1 MRYRKQ
7 RKQRKTYL
15 EWLAWRLWRRTYH
28 LRQVALMALIVAPV
42 LMALQ
47 SVGIVKAQAGL
58 PYPLKTTGRYVDI
71 TCMTPND
78 AELEALALEA
88 LGGLRSRG
96 EITRH
101 FGPYGATVFFYNRLT
116 GVRTYWHFY
125 APDNRWIKSVNL
137 FYGYSTPY
145 PTSSRPPYHSIN
157 SRTPC
162 EGEAG
167 RSLEVP
173 SDGSFQSGIGFI
185 SGWVCEGSRVE
196 LLIDDTS
203 RLSVATGISRDDTEA
218 FCGDTRNGFITQ
230 FNWNLIGEGQHTVS
244 LIVDGEPLQTNTFT
258 VTTLG
263 EEFVRGASGECTITD
278 FPSTGETATFRWQ
291 EPVQG
296 LVLTE
301 TE

>member
-1 MRYRKQ
+1 MRCQKQ
-7 RKQRKTYL
+7 RKQG
-15 EWLAWRLWRRTYH
+15 
-28 LRQVALMALIVAPV
+28 VALAVLIVAPV
-42 LMALQ
+42 LVALLG
-47 SVGIVKAQAGL
+47 VGVVKAQVGF
-58 PYPLKTTGRYVDI
+58 PYPSRQSDSHTRTKTTGRYVDI

-96 EITRH
+96 EIIRH
-101 FGPYGATVFFYNRLT
+101 FGPSGATVFFYNRLT
-116 GVRTYWHFY
+116 RFRTYLHYIAWE
-125 APDNRWIKSVNL
+125 NRWVKGVSRS
-137 FYGYSTPY
+137 YGYSTPY
-145 PTSSRPPYHSIN
+145 PTSTRPPLNIN
-157 SRTPC
+157 DLTPC
-162 EGEAG
+162 KGEAG

>member
-1 MRYRKQ
+1 MK
-7 RKQRKTYL
+7 KKTLL
-15 EWLAWRLWRRTYH
+15 ERILWRLWRKICH
-28 LRQVALMALIVAPV
+28 MRQVALAALIVAPV
-42 LMALQ
+42 LVALQ
-47 SVGIVKAQAGL
+47 CVGVVKAQVGF
-58 PYPLKTTGRYVDI
+58 PQHQNRVVRYVDI
-71 TCMTPND
+71 TCLTPND
-78 AELEALALEA
+78 AGTEALALEA
-88 LGGLRSRG
+88 LGGMRP
-96 EITRH
+96 H
-101 FGPYGATVFFYNRLT
+101 GATVFFYNRLT
-116 GVRTYWHFY
+116 GVRKYWVFY
-125 APDNRWIKSVNL
+125 APSNEWIKGVSRY
-137 FYGYSTPY
+137 YGYTSPLFTVNSPY
-145 PTSSRPPYHSIN
+145 RPPLNIN
-157 SRTPC
+157 DLTPC
-162 EGEAG
+162 KGEAG

-173 SDGSFQSGIGFI
+173 ADGSFQSGMGFI

-218 FCGDTRNGFITQ
+218 FCGHTRNGFITQ

-244 LIVDGEPLQTNTFT
+244 LIVDGETLQTNTFT

-291 EPVQG
+291 EPVLG

>member
-1 MRYRKQ
+1 MRRK
-7 RKQRKTYL
+7 KQRKTYL
-15 EWLAWRLWRRTYH
+15 EWLAGRLWRRTYH
-28 LRQVALMALIVAPV
+28 LRQIALIGLIGVPVLVAL
-42 LMALQ
+42 Q
-47 SVGIVKAQAGL
+47 CVGIVKAQVGL
-58 PYPLKTTGRYVDI
+58 PQPQNTVGRYVDI
-71 TCMTPND
+71 TCLTPND

-88 LGGLRSRG
+88 LGGMRS
-96 EITRH
+96 H
-101 FGPYGATVFFYNRLT
+101 GATVFFYNRLT
-116 GVRTYWHFY
+116 GVRTYWLFY

-196 LLIDDTS
+196 LLIDHTS

>member
-1 MRYRKQ
+1 MK
-7 RKQRKTYL
+7 KKTLL
-15 EWLAWRLWRRTYH
+15 ERILWRLYGRKICH
-28 LRQVALMALIVAPV
+28 MRQVALAALIVAPV
-42 LMALQ
+42 LVALQ
-47 SVGIVKAQAGL
+47 CVGVVKAQEA
-58 PYPLKTTGRYVDI
+58 PRENSVVRYVDI
-71 TCMTPND
+71 TCLTPND
-78 AELEALALEA
+78 AGTEALALEA
-88 LGGLRSRG
+88 LGGMRLHDDS
-96 EITRH
+96 
-101 FGPYGATVFFYNRLT
+101 VFFYNRLT
-116 GVRTYWHFY
+116 GFRVGWVFF
-125 APDNRWIKSVNL
+125 APFNRWVKVVSRSFGFIS
-137 FYGYSTPY
+137 PH
-145 PTSSRPPYHSIN
+145 RPPYHSIN

-218 FCGDTRNGFITQ
+218 FCGHTRNGFITQ